1 MAISFSR
8 PDPEAPSP
16 SSTGFPGSSGSDS
29 FRITRRGFDPD
40 EVRASL
46 RALRSEIESLKGRE
60 HELAREL
67 SAAQRPQVDLAS
79 VSEELLVELV
89 GEEAARLLREARET
103 VALARTRAEEEAVQ
117 IVAAAYE
124 EASRVR
130 EAVQEEVAY
139 LQRTTADQVETE
151 LASARGRGLEMV
163 TEAREY
169 REKVLSDL
177 AKRRELAREQIRA
190 LLDGRDHLLRAFE
203 VARLAAVD
211 IIVELEQ
218 AAPRDAVNPA
228 EGALDQDVFAPSIY
242 DADADITPA
251 TGLPVM
257 AANTPAPEVHT
268 GPATSG
274 PIVLEAIVGREVIEA
289 EPPQR
294 SLFDAVPSAAAEQDV
309 TEQGTAVQG
318 AAGHDKSV
326 AADGQNAFA
335 RRHDVLVP
343 LVESLA
349 KQLRRVALDE
359 QNDVLA
365 AVRRSERVTSISELL
380 PDEEAHLERYHAC
393 VLAEV
398 ADAFA
403 AGAASMGG
411 TVPAESIA
419 MSAAVVGRLA
429 EELVLPM
436 RERLERVI
444 ESSEGNRFELSAFV
458 RSSYRE
464 WKQRLDALAEE
475 ILLLAHGYGAYATLP
490 AGSLVVWQ
498 PDPESAPCSEVA
510 ANVGVVTRIP
520 DLFPS
525 GHHHPPTSHACRC
538 LIQRVPE

>member
-16 SSTGFPGSSGSDS
+16 SSTSDS

-46 RALRSEIESLKGRE
+46 RALRGEVESLKSRE
-60 HELAREL
+60 HDLAREL
-67 SAAQRPQVDLAS
+67 SAAQRPQVDLES
-79 VSEELLVELV
+79 ISDELLAELV
-89 GEEAARLLREARET
+89 GEEAARLLREARDT

-124 EASRVR
+124 EAARVR
-130 EAVQEEVAY
+130 DAVQEEVTY

-169 REKVLSDL
+169 REKVLADL

-211 IIVELEQ
+211 VIVELEQ
-218 AAPRDAVNPA
+218 AAPHDAVNPA

-257 AANTPAPEVHT
+257 ASERAATPVV
-268 GPATSG
+268 PATSG
-274 PIVLEAIVGREVIEA
+274 PVVLEAIIGGQGA
-289 EPPQR
+289 DGPAQG
-294 SLFDAVPSAAAEQDV
+294 SLFDTPKIGIDVGAAIDGGGAPEIDAASTNQAEAAAAPNEFGRRQRV
-309 TEQGTAVQG
+309 LEPL
-318 AAGHDKSV
+318 
-326 AADGQNAFA
+326 AD
-335 RRHDVLVP
+335 
-343 LVESLA
+343 SLA

-365 AVRRSERVTSISELL
+365 AVRRSERVQALAELL
-380 PDEEAHLERYHAC
+380 PEEEAHLERYHAC

-403 AGAASMGG
+403 AGAVSMGAS
-411 TVPAESIA
+411 VPAESIA
-419 MSAAVVGRLA
+419 MNAAVVARIA

-464 WKQRLDALAEE
+464 WKQRFDNLAEE
-475 ILLLAHGYGAYATLP
+475 ILVLAHGYGAYEALP
-490 AGSLVVWQ
+490 AGTLVVWQ
-498 PDPESAPCSEVA
+498 PDPEAAVCAEVA
-510 ANVGVVTRIP
+510 ANIGVVTRVP
-520 DLFPS
+520 DVFPS
-525 GHHHPPTSHACRC
+525 GHHHPPASSTCRC